1 MSEGVQ
7 DANKATLENSLSQHC
22 LHVFVFVFFFLDFLI
37 SLLITQ
43 ETDFRLKCSQTTASL
58 QGILTTVSL
67 SASMLAKQSAVEI
80 SN

>member
-1 MSEGVQ
+1 MLTKPLWRIHSVNI
-7 DANKATLENSLSQHC
+7 AYM
-22 LHVFVFVFFFLDFLI
+22 FFFFFFFLDFLI

>member
-1 MSEGVQ
+1 MLTKPLWRIHSVNIAYMFGF
-7 DANKATLENSLSQHC
+7 L
-22 LHVFVFVFFFLDFLI
+22 FFFLDFLI

>member
-1 MSEGVQ
+1 MLTKPLWRIHSVNI
-7 DANKATLENSLSQHC
+7 AYMFLFL
-22 LHVFVFVFFFLDFLI
+22 FFFFLDFLI